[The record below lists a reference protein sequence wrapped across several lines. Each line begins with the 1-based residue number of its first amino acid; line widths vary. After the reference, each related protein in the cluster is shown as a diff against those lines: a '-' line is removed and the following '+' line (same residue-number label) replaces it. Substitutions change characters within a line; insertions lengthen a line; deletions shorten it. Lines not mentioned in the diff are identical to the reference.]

1 MNARLRLTVAL
12 VVLAAAVAAGI
23 LVTQGGASHSQA
35 TLSNHGGAAVTIR
48 GLRMRGATIHNG
60 SVVAVRKGRAF
71 YRLNVVGGGTC
82 FGVGRASDIGNPGSV
97 TCPAGGFPRTGGDL
111 VLDLSVYEGTRHD
124 LREFSLYRVEG
135 FAADGVAAVEFFRPN
150 GEVALRVP
158 VSGNV
163 YSASTVPRGPIAG
176 LAALDKDGKRVWRS
190 P

>member
-1 MNARLRLTVAL
+1 MNARIKLTLAV
-12 VVLAAAVAAGI
+12 VVLFAAVAAGI
-23 LVTQGGASHSQA
+23 LVTQGGASRSHA
-35 TLSNHGGAAVTIR
+35 KLSNRGGPAVTIR
-48 GLRMRGATIHNG
+48 GLRMRGATINNG
-60 SVVAVRKGRAF
+60 NVLAIRKGRAF

-82 FGVGRASDIGNPGSV
+82 FGVGRSSDIGNPGSV

-111 VLDLSVYEGTRHD
+111 VLDFSIYEGTRHD
-124 LREFSLYRVEG
+124 LREFSLFRVEG

-163 YSASTVPRGPIAG
+163 YSAPSVPRGPIAG